1 MVNYLNTED
10 VIVAQCTSDGS
21 GAINIIR
28 ISGRD
33 LETLYKKITCSRK
46 KPRPNTIVYKNIY
59 INNKK
64 LDHSLVSFFKTPNS
78 FTGEDIIEINCHG
91 GDFIAK
97 NIIKE
102 LCNFE
107 HARHALPG
115 EFSFRAYNSGKI
127 DILQAESINELI
139 NGKTNVFA
147 NKSLENI
154 DGMVS
159 KQIKSIKSNLIFL
172 SSQLEYDLDVDE
184 SELENNGGELIT
196 KKINEILSQI
206 KNIASCSLY
215 SNIIKDGV
223 RVVLLGKPNVGKST
237 MFNYLLGIDR
247 SIVSNAAGTTR
258 DSIEA
263 VLEIAGHRVI
273 IVDTAGYWKSKD
285 KVEIMGIKKTQKEI
299 DRSDIVLFLGEKN
312 EDINLYETLKIKKE
326 SIKILSKSDKNS
338 SLLYDIEI
346 SSLNGSGFKSLLT
359 LLSTKIK
366 KITEHKEMNSS
377 YYINNRQQKILS
389 LLMDKGNQ
397 VIKEINIGV
406 QNDIIAE
413 LVKEL
418 INILNEIIDPIK
430 SEDVINNIFSNFCV
444 GK

>member
-1 MVNYLNTED
+1 
-10 VIVAQCTSDGS
+10 
-21 GAINIIR
+21 
-28 ISGRD
+28 
-33 LETLYKKITCSRK
+33 
-46 KPRPNTIVYKNIY
+46 
-59 INNKK
+59 
-64 LDHSLVSFFKTPNS
+64 
-78 FTGEDIIEINCHG
+78 
-91 GDFIAK
+91 
-97 NIIKE
+97 
-102 LCNFE
+102 
-107 HARHALPG
+107 
-115 EFSFRAYNSGKI
+115 
-127 DILQAESINELI
+127 
-139 NGKTNVFA
+139 
-147 NKSLENI
+147 
-154 DGMVS
+154 
-159 KQIKSIKSNLIFL
+159 
-172 SSQLEYDLDVDE
+172 
-184 SELENNGGELIT
+184 
-196 KKINEILSQI
+196 
-206 KNIASCSLY
+206 
-215 SNIIKDGV
+215 
-223 RVVLLGKPNVGKST
+223 
-237 MFNYLLGIDR
+237 
-247 SIVSNAAGTTR
+247 
-258 DSIEA
+258 
-263 VLEIAGHRVI
+263 
-273 IVDTAGYWKSKD
+273 
-285 KVEIMGIKKTQKEI
+285 MGIKKTQKEI
-299 DRSDIVLFLGEKN
+299 DASDIVLFLGEKN